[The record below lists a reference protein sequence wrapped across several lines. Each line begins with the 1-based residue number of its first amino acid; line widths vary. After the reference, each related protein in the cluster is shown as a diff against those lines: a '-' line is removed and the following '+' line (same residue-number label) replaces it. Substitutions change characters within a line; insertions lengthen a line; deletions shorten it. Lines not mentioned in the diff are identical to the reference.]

1 MIFSIW
7 NNTLQG
13 EEIDLLPSKIV
24 HSPLWHNPFNSIFT
38 FKRDKSKASWTPSAM
53 VKHNLMLN
61 HLPIW
66 GEVLFQFIWKDHISH
81 VLHLKQIVS
90 RPNNLKCLGIKL
102 LWLNIWEY
110 YVTHWSDSFFSQKK
124 NASESQPSVRDGG
137 IPPTKIFF
145 VLGPSF
151 VDISSFGTVLLTSTL
166 INIKHKWEHSPKLS
180 SRLLDVEHRCLTVLP
195 SMTCSSSRTLSI
207 TDGSKNWQIQIH
219 EASSYAC
226 PSW

>member
-1 MIFSIW
+1 MQISTCQLNLKAANKLMIFSIW

-66 GEVLFQFIWKDHISH
+66 GEVLLQFIWKDHISH

-102 LWLNIWEY
+102 LWLNICEY
-110 YVTHWSDSFFSQKK
+110 YDYVTHWSDSFFCQKK
-124 NASESQPSVRDGG
+124 KCFS
-137 IPPTKIFF
+137 
-145 VLGPSF
+145 L
-151 VDISSFGTVLLTSTL
+151 
-166 INIKHKWEHSPKLS
+166 
-180 SRLLDVEHRCLTVLP
+180 
-195 SMTCSSSRTLSI
+195 
-207 TDGSKNWQIQIH
+207 
-219 EASSYAC
+219 
-226 PSW
+226 